1 MLECVLASHDVA
13 PDHHRAI
20 LSYAN
25 HVLLHLTDTLQEVA
39 DAGEDLLPRC
49 DQYWLNFFVENLSD
63 LVNIVT
69 EEPAFPVRA
78 LFPADRIVA
87 LERAFVAVQHLIVHM
102 GLVEV
107 ESRIGNRAGYRE
119 TCEDKL
125 VRLRALRSRS
135 ESPQQ
140 ETTPPGI
147 NLATYVISSS
157 TRSSKKFTDS
167 AASIAGPGR
176 LRQSQASHLPR
187 PLQSNDLLPP
197 PSRQLPPIRSKLRLS
212 ETNGLLQSRL
222 WTPRRMLP
230 SQSNDS
236 HLQHRGRHRTTA
248 SRTWSCTLR
257 RNLCTAIPYL
267 RPSWSIRPLLP
278 FQ

>member
-1 MLECVLASHDVA
+1 MSDFIPVNPAAAAAHQVLEGPPPDFEDLRLFCTYFTAANIMLECVLASHDVA

-87 LERAFVAVQHLIVHM
+87 LERALVAVQHLIVHM

-135 ESPQQ
+135 ESSAQ
-140 ETTPPGI
+140 EST
-147 NLATYVISSS
+147 LARTDLSTYALSSS
-157 TRSSKKFTDS
+157 TFSSKKVTDS
-167 AASIAGPGR
+167 ATSILGPAR
-176 LRQSQASHLPR
+176 LCPFQASHLLR
-187 PLQSNDLLPP
+187 PFQSNDLLPP
-197 PSRQLPPIRSKLRLS
+197 PSKQLPPIRSKLRLS
-212 ETNGLLQSRL
+212 ETNVLLLSRP
-222 WTPRRMLP
+222 WAHRRMHP
-230 SQSNDS
+230 
-236 HLQHRGRHRTTA
+236 A
-248 SRTWSCTLR
+248 
-257 RNLCTAIPYL
+257 
-267 RPSWSIRPLLP
+267 
-278 FQ
+278 